1 MSKFTLFISHS
12 WDDKFFVNRLC
23 ANLLSESFNVW
34 LDNLSTN
41 VGESLLDKI
50 FTSIDSSD
58 FLLAVISKSSVNSK
72 WCNDEINAALTLEKR
87 ENRIIVIPILIDQT
101 ELPLKLGDRIYI
113 DARQSLYSAFSIIV
127 STLSKY
133 GVKKRPS
140 NIVPLLFDSGAE
152 LDQELFRRSIDSIIN
167 KNKLVFWDIQD
178 TLYIKL
184 KEVVSKRAEDSS
196 HCRNVFREILSLEA
210 ALNDGLKLI
219 MNNATKTDDDVTLAS
234 YWFCRIIR
242 YSILARLKEF
252 TEFIDKPDSVYDLT
266 KFESVYS
273 SSRFWEQFYEFD
285 EEITIA
291 IYQREEEYAFRVS
304 YPRGKRISND
314 LLQSMGYPNKLSHYW
329 EWEFRQK
336 FIWPQ
341 RVYYATYNK
350 SPEPIPWTPED
361 LMIGIA

>member
-12 WDDKFFVNRLC
+12 WNDKFFVNRFC
-23 ANLLSESFNVW
+23 ANLLSESYNVW

-50 FTSIDSSD
+50 FTGIDRSD

-87 ENRIIVIPILIDQT
+87 EGRNIVIPILIDQT

-113 DARQSLYSAFSIIV
+113 DASQSLYSAFSIIL

-133 GVKKRPS
+133 GVEKRPS

-152 LDQELFRRSIDSIIN
+152 LDQELFRRSIDSKLN
-167 KNKLVFWDIQD
+167 NNQLVFWDIQD

-184 KEVVSKRAEDSS
+184 KEVVSKKAEDSS
-196 HCRNVFREILSLEA
+196 HFRNIFREILSLET
-210 ALNDGLKLI
+210 ALHDGLNLI

-252 TEFIDKPDSVYDLT
+252 TVYIDKPDSVYDLT
-266 KFESVYS
+266 KFESVYT
-273 SSRFWEQFYEFD
+273 SSRFWEHFYEFD
-285 EEITIA
+285 EVIIIA
-291 IYQREEEYAFRVS
+291 IYHREEKYAYRVH
-304 YPRGKRISND
+304 YPRGKKISND
-314 LLQSMGYPNKLSHYW
+314 LLQFMGYPNKLLHYW

-336 FIWPQ
+336 FVWPQ
-341 RVYYATYNK
+341 RLYYATYVK
-350 SPEPIPWTPED
+350 SPEPIPWTPDD